1 MSITFMLIF
10 SLLNMILNLP
20 LPIKINYFSPFY
32 ISSNETLFEFEYNS
46 EEKTDIICVLKPYS
60 NEAIFGKLDFFTNL
74 NSYKN
79 EIYTNAAIYTK
90 TFFLMGKII

>member
-1 MSITFMLIF
+1 
-10 SLLNMILNLP
+10 MILNLP

-74 NSYKN
+74 NSKKMKF
-79 EIYTNAAIYTK
+79 ILTLLYTLK
-90 TFFLMGKII
+90 HFFSMGKII

>member
-32 ISSNETLFEFEYNS
+32 ISSNETLFEF
-46 EEKTDIICVLKPYS
+46 
-60 NEAIFGKLDFFTNL
+60 
-74 NSYKN
+74 
-79 EIYTNAAIYTK
+79 
-90 TFFLMGKII
+90 